1 MSEATN
7 AITQAVLME
16 VKAAPLP
23 AGNGLAQSR
32 DLLKSIN
39 TLMDSIQGKFSGL
52 AQQALPKID
61 AKAYEEMIK
70 KVQTKAPTGLDPDLL
85 AEQLFDTEA
94 LQRQFNKWFAV
105 FKAQQ
110 AKVAEVVKRGEFTS
124 VPAAASVFAKFNE
137 EHREAIKNHQDNI
150 NRVFGAGMPSTATPR
165 SITAVADKVNVIL
178 GEGELLL
185 TVPPERLKVIL
196 GEGAVQVVASGGTVA
211 ANSGGVAN
219 STSGLVR
226 GADGRFQKGTAG
238 GPGRGG
244 AAGGGGGG
252 EEFVSANGGDDGGS
266 EKGGGTFYLPPSTP
280 SETRR
285 KVRRDSEGNPVSAA
299 ITRATDRITQATTF
313 YSEEGEGDTVE
324 SIARAKGIRQS
335 IRESLLKQGAVLT
348 EQTTAGLT
356 GNKSGDLREKATG
369 QELWAAAIRTTLD
382 QHREALVATEQLVV
396 VAKMESEA
404 AKALANA
411 RRMNLA
417 ADQNDANQMR
427 RQQETE
433 ERRQQKLS
441 EQRRKQSEQEAKQK
455 EAEKIAGQ
463 REVDSRVNQDRGNLR
478 RDLAQQRQL
487 EIEERRAKER
497 EKSEKENKEEQDQK
511 KVNRDRGDFRKEL
524 ASQKE
529 LEREQQ
535 KIDAERKRETDQR
548 FAAEARGNLVEARR
562 QEQVRKYREQQRKA
576 QAAVSSGQMMTL
588 VGEGADALVDEYLA
602 RGYIETRRSAREKFG
617 AKGRETHESITLGR
631 DDEDEKL
638 AVTLTKVHR
647 AGQLA
652 SVSVTDL
659 ERKLKDTRAEGSASA
674 RTFLTNTEHVT
685 AWAASVGV
693 LYQSIALAKQGI
705 KSFVDQTEDLERLNQ
720 VFSHAGGSA
729 ERLAGDV
736 LGLAADAGINRE
748 QAMGTAE
755 AWAKLGL
762 SLADI
767 RVAAAATFTEA
778 NIEGQKASVVAD
790 RMVRLY
796 QGYGLA
802 LKDLNPAL
810 NMVRSVS
817 RNFHVEQEQLMEGLS
832 RGAPLA
838 KRYGVSMAEMAGMVA
853 ATMGAANFSGSASAN
868 GIQTIISGLADSA
881 TQRTLRQGFGVDVAP
896 GGQMKEMSAI
906 LSELFLKYQTLTDA
920 EGKYMA
926 VSIAGRNGLS
936 RMVAL
941 LDNYVRAQ
949 VLAINA
955 QMNLN
960 EAQETSEAI
969 NRTLRAELGG
979 VATEFEKFAILQA
992 SHGPAQGLSMVAES
1006 LKNLLKLL
1014 NTGVGSAAVTGFVV
1028 LLGTMAA
1035 RLMLTKVATDAA
1047 NGSVGILGSS
1057 IRDVMMRATSLGTTL
1072 QKMVDDLY
1080 AVSRG
1085 GGAVSQSFANAVKAM
1100 NDFGRA
1106 RIRAG
1111 QMDIGQGRV
1120 QEVEGGDLGGRAL
1133 RAGVMARGVAQVAG
1147 GGALA
1152 LTAGALAAV
1161 APIALEIGAVL
1172 AVASAGMWAF
1182 NRAMDYLGQS
1192 SRAVDEALAGY
1203 NERLSTMQSR
1213 AEAAR
1218 MAIRLL
1224 GTVSQSLATNV
1235 SAERRGQMV
1244 DMLGGLVGG
1253 VKVSAEDR
1261 AKLLAAGADR
1271 AKIEEVMRPIRDKAV
1286 QLRQISLQK
1295 AYEETQK
1302 QIGIRQAWLES
1313 HENSPYASNEV
1324 IEKNR
1329 NQLAQLQTK
1338 AMQLHGDM
1346 ESGEAADMA
1355 SRDEQKVAT
1364 LERMKLVWQ
1373 SIADIFSSMAA
1384 ADPLT
1389 RYQAGLETL
1398 KAQNQVLEHQV
1409 QIEQRK
1415 VDAANQDGVDREKQ
1429 RKELM
1434 EHAASWRTMAEAQGK
1449 QRGLRSAARA
1459 DSMAT
1464 DEKLNA
1470 EYRFYMSQ
1478 AEENEQKAQELS
1490 TDNDP
1495 RIVRAHNR
1503 MEELRKEQERIRG
1516 TIEGQQSPEV
1526 LRAVESQTRIQQAQ
1540 VQATNASASF
1550 GVGYSDTERIMDR
1563 QWRLQMAIA
1572 DAMRRANDEQATTQ
1586 ERAEAVAQAL
1596 VYQKQLVESGVD
1608 ASKRR
1613 YEIERQYN
1621 QLLFDRQRDF
1631 SRSLL
1636 TDSPDALLKRLAVS
1650 SLVGQSG
1657 GAVSDRQYIGLGSE
1671 GRRLLDE
1678 MPGFGF
1684 QERQLRRE
1692 YGIKGGL
1699 RDTVADI
1706 IDQRNMI
1713 GKAGP
1718 LVGKTVGLDGFG
1730 NEVLQAA
1737 QNFSSV
1743 VVAAAREMA
1752 EIFRGSVPARGGQA
1766 HNGGGLSTAR
1776 MAGYAVGE
1784 YARFF

>member
-137 EHREAIKNHQDNI
+137 ERREAIKNHQDNI

-266 EKGGGTFYLPPSTP
+266 EKRGGTFYLPPSTP

-427 RQQETE
+427 MQQETE
-433 ERRQQKLS
+433 ERR
-441 EQRRKQSEQEAKQK
+441 
-455 EAEKIAGQ
+455 
-463 REVDSRVNQDRGNLR
+463 
-478 RDLAQQRQL
+478 
-487 EIEERRAKER
+487 
-497 EKSEKENKEEQDQK
+497 
-511 KVNRDRGDFRKEL
+511 
-524 ASQKE
+524 
-529 LEREQQ
+529 QQ

-588 VGEGADALVDEYLA
+588 VGEGSDALVDEYLA
-602 RGYIETRRSAREKFG
+602 RGYIETRRSTREKFG
-617 AKGRETHESITLGR
+617 AKGREVHESITLGR

-736 LGLAADAGINRE
+736 LGLAASAGINRE
-748 QAMGTAE
+748 QAMGVAE

-802 LKDLNPAL
+802 LKELNPAL

-817 RNFHVEQEQLMEGLS
+817 RNYHVEQEQLMEGLS

-838 KRYGVSMAEMAGMVA
+838 KRYGISMAEMAGMVA

-926 VSIAGRNGLS
+926 VSIAGRNGLG

-969 NRTLRAELGG
+969 NRTMRAELGG

-1111 QMDIGQGRV
+1111 QMDIGLGRV

-1133 RAGVMARGVAQVAG
+1133 RAGVMARGVAQVAA

-1192 SRAVDEALAGY
+1192 SRAADEALAGY

-1271 AKIEEVMRPIRDKAV
+1271 AKIEEVMMPIRDKAV

-1434 EHAASWRTMAEAQGK
+1434 EHAASWRAKAEALGK

-1464 DEKLNA
+1464 DEKTDA

-1684 QERQLRRE
+1684 QERQLRQE